1 MVLFVTLASEKSAS
15 GTKDTAYFQ
24 LAAAALL
31 LSFTKSAISQPQGQ
45 ISDKPAAGSNL
56 RTKRQAIPVP
66 PLLPNPIC
74 SFLTSPDGAT
84 APLNLHDD
92 IGDGLQARGC
102 DGEGRGKWHVEQA
115 RLGRRHMDG
124 EVETVWSRVVEA
136 APAPAGW
143 RPAVMRLG
151 GLEVSPKPESVVG
164 FPKSQIGERN
174 RREEASM
181 TTRDGSEDLPV
192 DEICGE
198 LGEVD

>member
-45 ISDKPAAGSNL
+45 ICFSQLIPEANEAPGNPRPAPSS
-56 RTKRQAIPVP
+56 Q
-66 PLLPNPIC
+66 PIC

-115 RLGRRHMDG
+115 RLGRRHIDG

-151 GLEVSPKPESVVG
+151 GLEVRPKPGSVVG
-164 FPKSQIGERN
+164 FPKSQIRERN